1 MSSLG
6 SLAGE
11 AEREQRL
18 LTRLNNAVIT
28 LEVDALGK
36 AKDLQVTEQQVQQ
49 SRRELAD
56 FVDRLRAELDDRQ
69 ASADLRSLAFRI
81 RTGIKPLQDWQQDLA
96 DLSNQ
101 LTVPQPIRIEAL
113 PILEDVLSLLDTEF
127 TDDLKRLYAR

>member
-6 SLAGE
+6 SLAGK

-49 SRRELAD
+49 SRRELGD
-56 FVDRLRAELDDRQ
+56 FIDRLRAELDERQ

-81 RTGIKPLQDWQQDLA
+81 RTGIKPLQDWQEDLA

-127 TDDLKRLYAR
+127 TDDLKHLYAR